1 MNIKRV
7 RIIKVINPGCLI
19 AALLLLMFP
28 FNSISCQEKPPRPI
42 MVVVTTQGL
51 SFGAFT
57 LGATGG
63 SVTVTASGSRTST
76 GDVILLGM
84 GYTYTPALYDVTGN
98 PGTLISILNGLDV
111 SLPGSNGGSMTL
123 HIEASNPVS
132 PFVLTTVPPV
142 VTQVTVGGT
151 LMVGSPAANPP
162 GTYGGSFNIT
172 FIQE

>member
-1 MNIKRV
+1 MKFFHTYRKS
-7 RIIKVINPGCLI
+7 IIVIFILLL
-19 AALLLLMFP
+19 AALQ
-28 FNSISCQEKPPRPI
+28 ISGQEKPPRPI
-42 MVVVTTQGL
+42 LVAVTTQGL

-57 LGATGG
+57 QGATGG
-63 SVTVTASGSRTST
+63 TVTVSAIGVRNST

-98 PGTLISILNGLDV
+98 PGTLVSILNGLDV

-123 HIEASNPVS
+123 HIEGSNPVS
-132 PFVLTTVPPV
+132 PFVITTVPPA

-151 LMVGSPAANPP
+151 LTVGSPVANPP
-162 GTYGGSFNIT
+162 GIYGGTFNIT